1 MLPFH
6 RLVNATVVAGLL
18 LSITV
23 GLSPSVF
30 AASAADLVQAGQR
43 AIDMENYTEAA
54 SLFNQAISAAQ
65 QGKDSAQELIAR
77 GGLGEA
83 LIGQG
88 DFGSAAKQFKSVMGQ
103 APKVL
108 GDSLSMAR
116 IYDAYGWLMLTQNK
130 PNDATSYCQM
140 GLDMRKKVAPGSAS
154 VAESYES
161 LGAINELQGLYDPAA
176 TDFLEAIKIRQ
187 PLGPEQYVMLSNL
200 EERLAMIDVRRGKY
214 PEAQQQFNEALQ
226 HKTAT
231 GAASQQFV
239 PHTWMQTV
247 MYRFANGS
255 PYCGRTA
262 SGAQA
267 IQTANGILVEASWEP
282 SKDVGKAAQVKI
294 RITNNSQGPIDVLP
308 RPAIMVVLTPQV
320 KIVSTLDSEQLA
332 RTVEKKGER
341 KASMIRFFQGNADT
355 TVTSTMY
362 QSPGWQGGY
371 RNAWGYYQPMYN
383 NRSQTTTMTTF
394 IPDWE
399 ARARA
404 EAKAQDAIATAQRTA
419 ENIRSQAVVHCT
431 LPPGETMEG
440 ALQFDATKVNNAL
453 LKIPIGNAVFEFPV
467 GPGAGQ

>member
-1 MLPFH
+1 MLSSR
-6 RLVNATVVAGLL
+6 RLINATAGLL
-18 LSITV
+18 LSLLLTFDNTN
-23 GLSPSVF
+23 SAS
-30 AASAADLVQAGQR
+30 AASATDLVQAAQR
-43 AIDMENYTEAA
+43 AVDLENYTEAA

-88 DFGSAAKQFKSVMGQ
+88 DFGGAAKQLKSVMGS

-108 GDSLSMAR
+108 GDSLAMAR
-116 IYDAYGWLMLTQNK
+116 IYDAYGWLMLALSK

-140 GLDMRKKVAPGSAS
+140 ALDMRKKVAPGSAS

-161 LGAINELQGLYDPAA
+161 LGTINELQGLYDPAA
-176 TDFLEAIKIRQ
+176 ADFTEAIKIRQ

-200 EERLAMIDVRRGKY
+200 EERLAMLDVRRGKY
-214 PEAQQQFNEALQ
+214 PEAQQLFSEALQ

-231 GAASQQFV
+231 GAVSQQFV

-262 SGAQA
+262 SGAEA
-267 IQTANGILVEASWEP
+267 IQTANGVLVEAAWEP
-282 SKDVGKAAQVKI
+282 AKDIGKAAQVKI
-294 RITNNSQGPIDVLP
+294 RITNNSNGPIDVLP
-308 RPAIMVVLTPQV
+308 RPAIMVVLTPQI

-341 KASMIRFFQGNADT
+341 KASLIRFFQGNADT
-355 TVTSTMY
+355 TITSTMY

-371 RNAWGYYQPMYN
+371 RNAWGYYQPLYN
-383 NRSQTTTMTTF
+383 NKSQTTTMTTF
-394 IPDWE
+394 VPDWE

-419 ENIRSQAVVHCT
+419 ENIRSQTVVHCT
-431 LPPGETMEG
+431 LPPGESMEG
-440 ALQFDATKVNNAL
+440 ALQFDASKVNNAL
-453 LKIPIGNAVFEFPV
+453 LKIPIGNSVFEFPV
-467 GPGAGQ
+467 GPGGQ